1 MTETNTAPLPT
12 TATPA
17 APASADTQATSAVI
31 SPVISIDE
39 FAKVDLRVAEILTAE
54 PVEKSKKLLK
64 LQLSLGSELGTRQ
77 IVAGIAK
84 DYEPDTLAGRKIVII
99 SNLAPATLAGVE
111 SNGMLL
117 ASTDGAGR
125 VIPLDPGQDSIP
137 GSRVR

>member
-1 MTETNTAPLPT
+1 MNDTNSVS
-12 TATPA
+12 TPSP
-17 APASADTQATSAVI
+17 APASATPQAA
-31 SPVISIDE
+31 SPVITIDE
-39 FAKVDLRVAEILTAE
+39 FSKTDLRVAEILGAE

-64 LQLSLGSELGTRQ
+64 LQLFLGPELGTRQ

-84 DYEPDTLAGRKIVII
+84 DHDPESLRGKKIVIV

-117 ASTDGAGR
+117 ASTDPEGR
-125 VIPLDPGQDSIP
+125 VVPLDPGQDAIP